1 MLNDVGGSIGLPR
14 LFHFAVMVPILFNLA
29 LSACGAI
36 LLSKIYS
43 LLQALYRD
51 SAADRFGVDH
61 FHVCFF
67 FFFFSGPSDN
77 CSALAD
83 SCDPIWS

>member
-67 FFFFSGPSDN
+67 FFFYGPSDN